1 MEDLRRVLISVV
13 TPSRG
18 DRPLALAQ
26 AARSLDAAVT
36 RAMGAGLLAP
46 GQVEWLV
53 GFDGC
58 KGLRPEVCLPAT
70 FVDFPKSG
78 NFGNLI
84 RDKLIGLARGS
95 HLMFLDDD
103 NTLAETALTSFLP
116 HLGVEFIVARIDVS
130 RAFDIPLLP
139 RPGSGVTV
147 RQGNIDPLCLC
158 ISRELVMGR
167 GRGWGGEGGYESD
180 FLNIRRYFQRA
191 RSHLFLDDVVG
202 TYDAGRGLDPQGVNP
217 RQAMTETDKKGD

>member
-1 MEDLRRVLISVV
+1 MLISVV
-13 TPSRG
+13 TPTRG

-26 AARSLDAAVT
+26 AARSLEAAAT
-36 RAMGAGLLAP
+36 HAMDAGLLAP

-58 KGLRPEVCLPAT
+58 KGLRPAISLPTT

-84 RDKLIGLARGS
+84 RERLINLAKGS

-103 NTLAETALTSFLP
+103 NSLAETSLTSFLP
-116 HLGVEFIVARIDVS
+116 HLDVEFIAARIDVS
-130 RAFDIPLLP
+130 LAFDISLLP
-139 RPGSGVTV
+139 RPGPGEPI

-158 ISRELVMGR
+158 VSRELVIGR
-167 GRGWGGEGGYESD
+167 GRGWSGEGGYESD

-202 TYDAGRGLDPQGVNP
+202 TYDSGRGLDPEGVNP
-217 RQAMTETDKKGD
+217 RQARTEADKLKGD

>member
-1 MEDLRRVLISVV
+1 VDDLRPVLISVV

-26 AARSLDAAVT
+26 AGHSLGTAVARAVD
-36 RAMGAGLLAP
+36 AGLLAP
-46 GQVEWLV
+46 AQVEWLV

-58 KGLRPEVCLPAT
+58 KGIRPEVSLPAT

-84 RDKLIGLARGS
+84 RDRLIGLAKGS
-95 HLMFLDDD
+95 HLLFLDDD
-103 NTLAETALTSFLP
+103 NALTETSLLCFLP

-139 RPGSGVTV
+139 RPDSGETV

-158 ISRELVMGR
+158 VLRELVTGR

-180 FLNIRRYFQRA
+180 FLNIRRYYQRA
-191 RSHLFLDDVVG
+191 RNHLFLDDVVG
-202 TYDAGRGLDPQGVNP
+202 IYDAGRGLDPDGMNP
-217 RQAMTETDKKGD
+217 RQART

>member
-1 MEDLRRVLISVV
+1 MEDLRHILVSVV

-18 DRPLALAQ
+18 DRPIALAQ
-26 AARSLDAAVT
+26 AARSLDAAVA
-36 RAMGAGLLAP
+36 RAIHAGLLAP

-58 KGLRPEVCLPAT
+58 KGLRPEVSLPAT

-84 RDKLIGLARGS
+84 RDRLIGLAKGS
-95 HLMFLDDD
+95 HLIFLDDD
-103 NTLAETALTSFLP
+103 NSLTETALTSFLP
-116 HLGVEFIVARIDVS
+116 HLGVEFIVGRIDVS
-130 RAFDIPLLP
+130 RAFDIPVLP
-139 RPGSGVTV
+139 RPGPGEVV

-158 ISRELVMGR
+158 VSKELVTGR

-180 FLNIRRYFQRA
+180 FLNIRRYFQRT

-202 TYDAGRGLDPQGVNP
+202 IYDSGRGLDPEGVNP
-217 RQAMTETDKKGD
+217 RQAKTEAGQQ